1 VKLSRRQFIQTS
13 AVAGVAGS
21 MLNAAAAPALSE
33 GESLDAFSIA
43 RRHQLIST
51 PPTPNFFEGMLLGNG
66 DVGACAVVRPDALG
80 VHVGKSDCWD
90 IRVSE
95 DIENHVLTF
104 KEVLDLWARA
114 SEEAKKQ
121 GRPDMLHLE
130 TSIDFFREYTQT
142 VVSSYRKPWPRP
154 WPCGTV
160 WIHWDPR
167 WVQPLRQTLDPS
179 NGLYALQLAVNDASG
194 ASRSVNVSCFV
205 DWATGL
211 VSVTSDGPAPFSA
224 VNYVPDLD
232 NTTSAPFG
240 ITESDVTPSTLPRPE
255 IDAHAADAFAEFSC
269 FQYFPAIGPTPE
281 LPSPSHSDRDRNFSL
296 CGRVAGSWSIED
308 LAENQDRLKQT
319 GATPP
324 GTLGLRE
331 PPGIHLIAGAPQN
344 FRLDLKVVTPRDML
358 RERLEREAAASRENA
373 PPIAIT
379 QDYAFSSA
387 ELDTLSHARRESE
400 RLFALAIPE
409 IHESS
414 ETNWKTFW
422 SRSAVRFDDKELEQ
436 IWYRN
441 QYFLACCLRP
451 GSTAPGLFG
460 NWSTGGIGTAWHGDY
475 HMDYNC
481 QQVFWGVFSSNH
493 VEQHAPYFEL
503 CQNMMAMSEK
513 TAKEKF
519 ELPGAYFPHSVFPVP
534 SQINPY
540 PVPPWGYQISETP
553 WSLQSLW
560 WQYLYTQDVEY
571 LRSAYPMLRSGARFL
586 AAFVQKGG
594 DAKYH
599 IIPTVSSENWG
610 FTVDQRLNKDC
621 ILDLA
626 LTQFLL
632 RAVVE
637 ASAVLAV
644 DEWERAQWRE
654 IADNLAP
661 YPKVKGPYGE
671 VWLDVVD
678 APAEWIYNI
687 PITLA
692 PVFPG
697 EQVGLGLRDD
707 QLEIARRTARTIR
720 LEGGNDVVY
729 QPWIRAR
736 LGTLDLDWFKS
747 QVAYCT
753 LPDGVANDRVR
764 QSGGRYSDS
773 TDFDF
778 MMRMGVWVEN
788 FVLPGVLNECML
800 QSYSGTLRLFPN
812 TQNLGPAR
820 FENLRA
826 AGAFL
831 VSAAFDGREITQIS
845 LLSEK
850 GKPVRLAKPWPG
862 LLRVKKERDA
872 SRVSFTTEGDLILFA
887 TDAGERYLI
896 ERD

>member
-1 VKLSRRQFIQTS
+1 
-13 AVAGVAGS
+13 
-21 MLNAAAAPALSE
+21 
-33 GESLDAFSIA
+33 
-43 RRHQLIST
+43 
-51 PPTPNFFEGMLLGNG
+51 
-66 DVGACAVVRPDALG
+66 
-80 VHVGKSDCWD
+80 
-90 IRVSE
+90 
-95 DIENHVLTF
+95 
-104 KEVLDLWARA
+104 
-114 SEEAKKQ
+114 
-121 GRPDMLHLE
+121 
-130 TSIDFFREYTQT
+130 
-142 VVSSYRKPWPRP
+142 
-154 WPCGTV
+154 
-160 WIHWDPR
+160 
-167 WVQPLRQTLDPS
+167 
-179 NGLYALQLAVNDASG
+179 
-194 ASRSVNVSCFV
+194 
-205 DWATGL
+205 
-211 VSVTSDGPAPFSA
+211 
-224 VNYVPDLD
+224 
-232 NTTSAPFG
+232 
-240 ITESDVTPSTLPRPE
+240 
-255 IDAHAADAFAEFSC
+255 
-269 FQYFPAIGPTPE
+269 
-281 LPSPSHSDRDRNFSL
+281 
-296 CGRVAGSWSIED
+296 
-308 LAENQDRLKQT
+308 
-319 GATPP
+319 
-324 GTLGLRE
+324 
-331 PPGIHLIAGAPQN
+331 
-344 FRLDLKVVTPRDML
+344 
-358 RERLEREAAASRENA
+358 
-373 PPIAIT
+373 
-379 QDYAFSSA
+379 
-387 ELDTLSHARRESE
+387 
-400 RLFALAIPE
+400 
-409 IHESS
+409 
-414 ETNWKTFW
+414 
-422 SRSAVRFDDKELEQ
+422 
-436 IWYRN
+436 
-441 QYFLACCLRP
+441 
-451 GSTAPGLFG
+451 
-460 NWSTGGIGTAWHGDY
+460 
-475 HMDYNC
+475 
-481 QQVFWGVFSSNH
+481 
-493 VEQHAPYFEL
+493 
-503 CQNMMAMSEK
+503 
-513 TAKEKF
+513 
-519 ELPGAYFPHSVFPVP
+519 
-534 SQINPY
+534 
-540 PVPPWGYQISETP
+540 
-553 WSLQSLW
+553 
-560 WQYLYTQDVEY
+560 VEY